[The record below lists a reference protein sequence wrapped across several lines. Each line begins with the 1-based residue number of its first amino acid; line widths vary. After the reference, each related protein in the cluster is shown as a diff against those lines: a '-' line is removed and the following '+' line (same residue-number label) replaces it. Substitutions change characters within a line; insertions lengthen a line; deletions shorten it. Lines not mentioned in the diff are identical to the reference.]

1 MRHVWSLIAGIV
13 VALAGWLAL
22 AVVGGVFAKT
32 DVSNQ
37 DKYVAVAIIVVTGL
51 LFGAVGS
58 LRNSPLGALVVSLAY
73 FGLSLGPLLD
83 AYSAPNLGDWAIGDY
98 SVNWEAPTL
107 VLAVV
112 AATLFMAI
120 FSPSR
125 WRGNVPVADPNVWNP
140 PPAPSP
146 WNPPSNLPPDS
157 SPSVEPPTEKLL

>member
-32 DVSNQ
+32 DVSSQ

-58 LRNSPLGALVVSLAY
+58 LHNSPLGALVVSLAY
-73 FGLSLGPLLD
+73 FGLSIGPLLD
-83 AYSAPNLGDWAIGDY
+83 TYSAPNLGDWAIGDY
-98 SVNWEAPTL
+98 SVNWEAPTA

-112 AATLFMAI
+112 AATMFMAI

-125 WRGNVPVADPNVWNP
+125 WRGKTPATDPNAWNP
-140 PPAPSP
+140 PPPPPP
-146 WNPPSNLPPDS
+146 WQAPSNLPPDS
-157 SPSVEPPTEKLL
+157 SSAEPPTEKLL